1 VLALKK
7 LAPLAGLLLLI
18 PAACGGA
25 ERTTGKAARQEAG
38 AASAS
43 PSAVVESVDENAQ
56 TTVRIHQLRLTAGAE
71 KGGDRVRILVNN
83 ATPDLRVTLTGAID
97 QEGQSVTVCSVI
109 DRTALAPSDRCV
121 LPVSD
126 RPVDL
131 PGAPGIKGIEISLAG
146 RSTLVDLQQVALT
159 YTAVDRRVTF
169 LLPNVEPAP
178 KDASCAP
185 LGCPSFE
192 LNPARNGKLEAT
204 ASWTE
209 PGSALLDIRTAAAPP
224 TSAPV
229 ATPLAYKV
237 SASSA
242 SASIDGPG
250 SVIVAATIRS
260 GDSTILALSNNGT
273 GLLGTPV
280 LEASWP

>member
-1 VLALKK
+1 LALKK

-18 PAACGGA
+18 LAACGEG

-97 QEGQSVTVCSVI
+97 QEEHAVTICSII
-109 DRTALAPSDRCV
+109 DRTGLAPNDRCV

-131 PGAPGIKGIEISLAG
+131 PGAPGIRGIEISLAG

-159 YTAVDRRVTF
+159 YTAADRRVTF

-209 PGSALLDIRTAAAPP
+209 PGSALLDIRTAVAPP
-224 TSAPV
+224 TNGTV
-229 ATPLAYKV
+229 ATPPAYKV
-237 SASSA
+237 AASSTSSS
-242 SASIDGPG
+242 SAGPG
-250 SVIVAATIRS
+250 SVTVGTTIRS
-260 GDSTILALSNNGT
+260 GDSTILALTNNGN
-273 GLLGTPV
+273 GVLGTPV
-280 LEASWP
+280 LEAAWP

>member
-1 VLALKK
+1 VLALKN
-7 LAPLAGLLLLI
+7 LAAVAAFLLLNLV
-18 PAACGGA
+18 ACGDGP
-25 ERTTGKAARQEAG
+25 RTSGKAAREESG

-97 QEGQSVTVCSVI
+97 QEDSSVTVCSVI
-109 DRTALAPSDRCV
+109 DRTGLAPSDRCV

-159 YTAVDRRVTF
+159 YTAVDHRVTF
-169 LLPNVEPAP
+169 LLPNVDPAP
-178 KDASCAP
+178 EDASCSP

-192 LNPARNGKLEAT
+192 LNPARDGKLEAT

-209 PGSALLDIRTAAAPP
+209 PGTALLDIRTALAVP
-224 TSAPV
+224 TDGTV
-229 ATPLAYKV
+229 ATPPAYKV
-237 SASSA
+237 AASST
-242 SASIDGPG
+242 SSSSDGPG
-250 SVIVAATIRS
+250 TVTVGATIRS
-260 GDSTILALSNNGT
+260 GDTSILALTNNGNA
-273 GLLGTPV
+273 LLGTPV
-280 LEASWP
+280 LEAAWP

>member
-1 VLALKK
+1 MLT
-7 LAPLAGLLLLI
+7 LI
-18 PAACGGA
+18 ACGG
-25 ERTTGKAARQEAG
+25 ERTSGQAAREERG

-43 PSAVVESVDENAQ
+43 PSAVVDSVDEDAQ

-97 QEGQSVTVCSVI
+97 QEERSVTVCSVT

-126 RPVDL
+126 RAVDL
-131 PGAPGIKGIEISLAG
+131 PGAPGVRGIEISLAG
-146 RSTLVDLQQVALT
+146 RSKLVDLQQVALT
-159 YTAVDRRVTF
+159 YTAQDRRVTF

-185 LGCPSFE
+185 VGCPAFE

-204 ASWTE
+204 ASWME
-209 PGSALLDIRTAAAPP
+209 PGSALMDIRTAVAGP
-224 TSAPV
+224 TNGTV

-237 SASSA
+237 AASSA
-242 SASIDGPG
+242 SSSSDGPG
-250 SVIVAATIRS
+250 TVTVGATIRS
-260 GDSTILALSNNGT
+260 GDSSILALSNNGT

-280 LEASWP
+280 LEAAWP